1 MMNRDDIIRMAL
13 KAGISVAT
21 SDSWIPII
29 GPAAIERFF
38 TLAYEAGAAA
48 ERERIIAANAP
59 EIERINAHI
68 KELEQ
73 ARLEERE
80 ACARACDAVAE
91 SANKAAVAGQYL
103 VVRNGAEAR
112 RCSAAIRA
120 QAADRLARHGI
131 SIPEDEEYGNP
142 SF

>member
-1 MMNRDDIIRMAL
+1 MLSGDDIIRMAREADFAEGL
-13 KAGISVAT
+13 
-21 SDSWIPII
+21 SDNLGGEVLVW
-29 GPAAIERFF
+29 GAKTKHLERFAA
-38 TLAYEAGAAA
+38 LVAAA
-48 ERERIIAANAP
+48 ERE
-59 EIERINAHI
+59 
-68 KELEQ
+68 
-73 ARLEERE
+73 
-80 ACARACDAVAE
+80 ACAKVCETVAE

-142 SF
+142 SFG